1 MAVLHW
7 DSGVWG
13 DDWAASTGG
22 EGGGGDPSEPAVPL
36 DSLELLVLAQGDRH
50 RVYIDG
56 RLLIDVTDSALNDQT
71 GVGLLSQGATTAEFG
86 PIYAEGL

>member
-1 MAVLHW
+1 MAVLLW

-36 DSLELLVLAQGDRH
+36 DALEMLVLAQGDRH

-56 RLLIDVTDSALNDQT
+56 RLLIDIEDSDLNDQP
-71 GVGLLSQGATTAEFG
+71 GAGLLSQGATTHTFDDF
-86 PIYAEGL
+86 YANGL